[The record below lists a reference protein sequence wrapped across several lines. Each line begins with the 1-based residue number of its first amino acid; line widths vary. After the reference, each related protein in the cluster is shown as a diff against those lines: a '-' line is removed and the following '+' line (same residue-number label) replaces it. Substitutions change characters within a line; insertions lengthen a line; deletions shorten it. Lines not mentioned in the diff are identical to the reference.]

1 MPQILTDVE
10 NMKHIEDNFIGIDE
24 VRLYYQVW
32 RPEKN
37 PKAVVQVVHGLAEHS
52 GRYINVVN
60 ALIPR
65 GYTIYA
71 ADHRGHGK
79 SEGIRAYVKKFEYYV
94 KDQKTFFDLIKE
106 NEPNLPIFLLGHS
119 MGAIIAQMYA
129 VTYPEN
135 LKGLVLSGAGT
146 QLGGT
151 GSSTFL
157 RGITKLLS
165 KIIPKRKIDPKLS
178 KEISRDPNVV
188 TAYEDDPLVFSKITF
203 KLGAELMAASMQAKK
218 LISQIRIPTLV
229 QSGSSDKLVLG
240 ADELDELMIMPDK
253 TIIIYEGLYHEVYNE
268 LAEDRRRVLTDLGD
282 WLDDHI

>member
-1 MPQILTDVE
+1 
-10 NMKHIEDNFIGIDE
+10 MKHIEDSFIGING

-37 PKAVVQVVHGLAEHS
+37 LKAVVQVIHGLAEHS
-52 GRYINVVN
+52 GRYLNIVN

-65 GYTIYA
+65 GYAIYA

-79 SEGIRAYVKKFEYYV
+79 SEGLRAYVKKFEYYV

-106 NEPNLPIFLLGHS
+106 NKPNLPIFLLGHS

-129 VTYPEN
+129 VTYPED

-157 RGITKLLS
+157 RGVTKLLS

-203 KLGAELMAASMQAKK
+203 KLATELMAASMQAKK

-240 ADELDELMIMPDK
+240 ANELDELMSMPDK
-253 TIIIYEGLYHEVYNE
+253 TIKIYEGLYHEVYNE
-268 LAEDRRRVLTDLGD
+268 LIEDRRRVLKDLGD

>member
-1 MPQILTDVE
+1 
-10 NMKHIEDNFIGIDE
+10 MKHIEDSFIGING

-37 PKAVVQVVHGLAEHS
+37 LKAVVQVIHGLAEHS
-52 GRYINVVN
+52 GRYLNIVN

-65 GYTIYA
+65 GYAIYA

-79 SEGIRAYVKKFEYYV
+79 SEGLRAYVKKFEYYV

-106 NEPNLPIFLLGHS
+106 NKPNLPIFLLGHS

-129 VTYPEN
+129 VTYPED

-157 RGITKLLS
+157 RGVTKLLS

-203 KLGAELMAASMQAKK
+203 KLATELMAASMQAKK

-240 ADELDELMIMPDK
+240 ANELDELMSMPDK
-253 TIIIYEGLYHEVYNE
+253 TIKIYEGLYHEVYNE
-268 LAEDRRRVLTDLGD
+268 LIEDRRRVLTDLGD